1 MKKNPVFNM
10 TYFRSITT
18 KVNVVHNLIAKQLLS
33 SFFFYIIQN
42 EYNANLLHIP
52 VHVMLNVYCLI
63 IQMKMYNYCFR

>member
-52 VHVMLNVYCLI
+52 VHVMLNVHCLI